1 MLFTK
6 WILPEGNPK
15 NSALIRREYGVPAMV
30 ADILAARGLSA
41 AATSELLEEEIGLE
55 DPFLLPD
62 MQEAVKRI
70 EEALDEN
77 QRITVYGDYDCDGV
91 TSTVI
96 LYSYLQSMGADVT
109 WYIPERLDE
118 GYGLNAGALEEIA
131 GWGTKLLITVDNGIS
146 ALKEVELAGELGMD
160 VVITDHHQVG
170 GDLPAAA
177 AVVNPHRRDYR
188 GSFPDL
194 CGAGVALKLVA
205 AMEGGEY
212 EQVMESFGA
221 FAAIGTV
228 GDVVPLTGEN
238 RYLVKKGLE
247 LLEYNENLGLQAL
260 LEVTGMKGKPVTSQ
274 KVAFGLAPRIN
285 AAGRMGSAKL
295 AVQLF
300 LSEDPEEAAQL
311 AEELNGMNAR
321 RQEEEEIILAKVED
335 AIAAHP
341 EKKLDRVM
349 VVAAEGLNHGVVGI
363 VSAKVLGLYGKPNII
378 LSVDGDTAT
387 GSARSVEFFS
397 MFKAIHSCGGLLEK
411 YGGHAMAAGLTL
423 QTEKIPEFDRQINAY
438 AARQHDQM
446 PVVSQK
452 IDKILHA
459 SDINVNDV
467 SALEMLEPFGEGNPQ
482 PLFLLKNCVIE
493 GIQPMSENRHLKLKV
508 RFEEKSIYVLYFR
521 MSTDRF
527 IYPVGAAVDIL
538 ANLELNT
545 FRENVSI
552 AVRLKDIRPAGFS
565 DEKFGNALHYYQKI
579 RRGEPVAEKILTIS
593 VPSLEELRG
602 LYKLLRN
609 RKGSKNHL
617 DLFYVEAVA
626 SRMNYCKYR
635 LILDIFE
642 ELGLISIP
650 PDGSSISMEEVGKVD
665 LESSRILTSLR
676 QAGDSAGKGV

>member
-1 MLFTK
+1 M
-6 WILPEGNPK
+6 
-15 NSALIRREYGVPAMV
+15 
-30 ADILAARGLSA
+30 
-41 AATSELLEEEIGLE
+41 
-55 DPFLLPD
+55 
-62 MQEAVKRI
+62 KRI

-321 RQEEEEIILAKVED
+321 RQEEEEIILAKVEE

-363 VSAKVLGLYGKPNII
+363 VSAKVLGLS
-378 LSVDGDTAT
+378 L
-387 GSARSVEFFS
+387 
-397 MFKAIHSCGGLLEK
+397 IH
-411 YGGHAMAAGLTL
+411 
-423 QTEKIPEFDRQINAY
+423 I
-438 AARQHDQM
+438 
-446 PVVSQK
+446 
-452 IDKILHA
+452 
-459 SDINVNDV
+459 
-467 SALEMLEPFGEGNPQ
+467 
-482 PLFLLKNCVIE
+482 
-493 GIQPMSENRHLKLKV
+493 
-508 RFEEKSIYVLYFR
+508 
-521 MSTDRF
+521 
-527 IYPVGAAVDIL
+527 
-538 ANLELNT
+538 
-545 FRENVSI
+545 
-552 AVRLKDIRPAGFS
+552 
-565 DEKFGNALHYYQKI
+565 
-579 RRGEPVAEKILTIS
+579 
-593 VPSLEELRG
+593 
-602 LYKLLRN
+602 
-609 RKGSKNHL
+609 
-617 DLFYVEAVA
+617 
-626 SRMNYCKYR
+626 
-635 LILDIFE
+635 
-642 ELGLISIP
+642 
-650 PDGSSISMEEVGKVD
+650 
-665 LESSRILTSLR
+665 
-676 QAGDSAGKGV
+676 